1 GLGLAGPERLGSRGQ
16 LAGDAVAG
24 ERLQGALH
32 GRRSIGAASQPK
44 TELFVCGG
52 GAYNSPLLAELA
64 SLLPGWRIA
73 NTAELGIAPDWME
86 GAAFAWLAER
96 FIKRKTG
103 NLPAVTGASRPAVL
117 GALYP
122 AG

>member
-1 GLGLAGPERLGSRGQ
+1 RTLQALTCHSIARQLPATPEAFG
-16 LAGDAVAG
+16 
-24 ERLQGALH
+24 
-32 GRRSIGAASQPK
+32 ASQPK

-52 GAYNSPLLAELA
+52 GAYNTPLLAELA

-96 FIKRKTG
+96 FIKRKPG